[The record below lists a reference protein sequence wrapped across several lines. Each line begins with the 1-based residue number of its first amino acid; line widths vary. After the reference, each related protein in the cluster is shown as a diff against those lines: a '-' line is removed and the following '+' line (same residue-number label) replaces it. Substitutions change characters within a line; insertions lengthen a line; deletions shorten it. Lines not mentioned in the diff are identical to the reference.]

1 MRTAVV
7 ILNWNGE
14 KFLNQFLPVLL
25 RNTQLPG
32 VDIYV
37 ADNASTDNSLSL
49 IEEQFPTVKTLL
61 LDKNY
66 GFAGGYNKALAQINA
81 DYFVLLNSDVE
92 VTENWLQ
99 PLLNYMNENA
109 DVAACQPKIKSF
121 YNRDYFEHAGASGG
135 FIDYLGFPFCRGRVV
150 GTAEMDRGQ
159 YDTVIDVF
167 WATGACLLIR
177 SELYNQVGGLD
188 DEFFAHMEEIDLCWR
203 LKSRGRRIVCNP
215 QSVVYHIGGGTLKTE
230 HPRKTYLNFR
240 NNLLMLYKNL
250 PHKSLKK
257 TFDVRFYLDN
267 LAAFHM
273 LLQGKIQNL
282 KAITDARTDFRNMQ
296 ADFAE
301 KRKEN
306 ILKSVQSTF
315 QEISQSSLLYEFYI
329 KRRKKFSDIPRN
341 EIIVEFEEP
350 QQEKEE

>member
-49 IEEQFPTVKTLL
+49 IEEQFPSVKTLL

-203 LKSRGRRIVCNP
+203 LRSRSFRIVCIP
-215 QSVVYHIGGGTLKTE
+215 QSEVYHVGGGTLHVE
-230 HPRKTYLNFR
+230 HPHKTYLNFR

-250 PHKSLKK
+250 PQKSLSNIMRWRML
-257 TFDVRFYLDN
+257 FDYA
-267 LAAFHM
+267 AAFQLFVTGKPKNAKSVFKARRDFKKM
-273 LLQGKIQNL
+273 LPGFVDKRIENL
-282 KAITDARTDFRNMQ
+282 SSATRTDFPEML
-296 ADFAE
+296 
-301 KRKEN
+301 RKSIVIEYY
-306 ILKSVQSTF
+306 LKGNKTYSK
-315 QEISQSSLLYEFYI
+315 LI
-329 KRRKKFSDIPRN
+329 K
-341 EIIVEFEEP
+341 
-350 QQEKEE
+350 

>member
-177 SELYNQVGGLD
+177 SELYNQMGGLD

-203 LKSRGRRIVCNP
+203 LKGQGFRIVCIP
-215 QSVVYHIGGGTLKTE
+215 QSEVYHVGGGTLQVE
-230 HPRKTYLNFR
+230 HPHKTYLNFR

-250 PHKSLKK
+250 PQKSLSNIMRWRML
-257 TFDVRFYLDN
+257 FDYA
-267 LAAFHM
+267 AAFQLFVTGKPQNAKSVLEARKDFKKM
-273 LLQGKIQNL
+273 LPGFVDKRIENL
-282 KAITDARTDFRNMQ
+282 SSATRTDFPEML
-296 ADFAE
+296 
-301 KRKEN
+301 RKSIVIEYY
-306 ILKSVQSTF
+306 LKGNKTYSK
-315 QEISQSSLLYEFYI
+315 LI
-329 KRRKKFSDIPRN
+329 K
-341 EIIVEFEEP
+341 
-350 QQEKEE
+350 

>member
-203 LKSRGRRIVCNP
+203 LRSRGFRIVCIP
-215 QSVVYHIGGGTLKTE
+215 QSEVYHVGGGTLQVE
-230 HPRKTYLNFR
+230 HPHKTYLNFR

-250 PHKSLKK
+250 PQKSLSNIMRWRML
-257 TFDVRFYLDN
+257 FDYA
-267 LAAFHM
+267 AAFQLFVTGKPQNAKSVLEARKDFKKM
-273 LLQGKIQNL
+273 LPGFVDKRIENL
-282 KAITDARTDFRNMQ
+282 SSATRTDFPEML
-296 ADFAE
+296 
-301 KRKEN
+301 RKSIVIEYY
-306 ILKSVQSTF
+306 LKGNKTYSK
-315 QEISQSSLLYEFYI
+315 LI
-329 KRRKKFSDIPRN
+329 K
-341 EIIVEFEEP
+341 
-350 QQEKEE
+350 

>member
-25 RNTQLPG
+25 KNTQLPD

-49 IEEQFPTVKTLL
+49 LKEKFPTVKTVL
-61 LDKNY
+61 LDTNY
-66 GFAGGYNKALAQINA
+66 GFAGGYNKALAQIKA

-99 PLLNYMNENA
+99 PLLNYMNENK

-135 FIDYLGFPFCRGRVV
+135 FIDFLGFPFCRGRVV
-150 GTAEMDRGQ
+150 GTAEEDRGQ

-203 LKSRGRRIVCNP
+203 LRSRGFRIVCIP
-215 QSVVYHIGGGTLKTE
+215 QSTVFHVGGGTLHVE
-230 HPRKTYLNFR
+230 HPHKTYLNFR

-250 PHKSLKK
+250 PQKSLSNIMRWRKL
-257 TFDVRFYLDN
+257 FDYA
-267 LAAFHM
+267 AAFQLFVTGKPQNAKSVFKARKDFKKM
-273 LLQGKIQNL
+273 LPGFVDKRIENL
-282 KAITDARTDFRNMQ
+282 SLATRTDFPEML
-296 ADFAE
+296 
-301 KRKEN
+301 RKSIVIEYY
-306 ILKSVQSTF
+306 LKGNKTYSK
-315 QEISQSSLLYEFYI
+315 LI
-329 KRRKKFSDIPRN
+329 K
-341 EIIVEFEEP
+341 
-350 QQEKEE
+350 

>member
-203 LKSRGRRIVCNP
+203 LKGQGFRIVCIP
-215 QSVVYHIGGGTLKTE
+215 QSEVYHVGGGTLQVE
-230 HPRKTYLNFR
+230 HPHKTYLNFR

-250 PHKSLKK
+250 PQKSLSNIMRWRML
-257 TFDVRFYLDN
+257 FDYA
-267 LAAFHM
+267 AAFQLFVTGKPKNAKSVFKARRDFKKM
-273 LLQGKIQNL
+273 LPGFVDKRIENL
-282 KAITDARTDFRNMQ
+282 SSATRTDFP
-296 ADFAE
+296 E
-301 KRKEN
+301 ILRKSIVIEYY
-306 ILKSVQSTF
+306 LKGNKTYSK
-315 QEISQSSLLYEFYI
+315 LI
-329 KRRKKFSDIPRN
+329 K
-341 EIIVEFEEP
+341 
-350 QQEKEE
+350 

>member
-25 RNTQLPG
+25 QNTQLPD

-49 IEEQFPTVKTLL
+49 LKEKFPTIKTVL
-61 LDKNY
+61 LDTNY
-66 GFAGGYNKALAQINA
+66 GFAGGYNKALAQIKA

-99 PLLNYMNENA
+99 PLLNYMNENK

-135 FIDYLGFPFCRGRVV
+135 FIDFLGFPFCRGRVV
-150 GTAEMDRGQ
+150 GTAEEDRGQ

-203 LKSRGRRIVCNP
+203 LRSRGFRIVCIP
-215 QSVVYHIGGGTLKTE
+215 QSVVYHVGGGTLHVE
-230 HPRKTYLNFR
+230 HPHKTYLNFR

-250 PHKSLKK
+250 PQKSLSNIMRWRKL
-257 TFDVRFYLDN
+257 FDYA
-267 LAAFHM
+267 AAFQLFVTGKPQNAKSVFKARKDFKKM
-273 LLQGKIQNL
+273 LPGFVDKRIENL
-282 KAITDARTDFRNMQ
+282 SLATRTDFPEML
-296 ADFAE
+296 
-301 KRKEN
+301 RKSIVIEYY
-306 ILKSVQSTF
+306 LKGNKTYSK
-315 QEISQSSLLYEFYI
+315 LI
-329 KRRKKFSDIPRN
+329 K
-341 EIIVEFEEP
+341 
-350 QQEKEE
+350 

>member
-66 GFAGGYNKALAQINA
+66 GFAGGYNKALAQIKA

-203 LKSRGRRIVCNP
+203 LRSRSFRIVCIP
-215 QSVVYHIGGGTLKTE
+215 QSEVYHVGGGTLQVE
-230 HPRKTYLNFR
+230 HPHKTYLNFR

-250 PHKSLKK
+250 PQKSLSNIMRWRML
-257 TFDVRFYLDN
+257 FDYA
-267 LAAFHM
+267 AAFQLFVTGKPKNAKSVFKARRDFKKM
-273 LLQGKIQNL
+273 LPGFVDKRIENL
-282 KAITDARTDFRNMQ
+282 SSATRTDFPEML
-296 ADFAE
+296 
-301 KRKEN
+301 RKSIVIEYY
-306 ILKSVQSTF
+306 LKGNKTYSK
-315 QEISQSSLLYEFYI
+315 LI
-329 KRRKKFSDIPRN
+329 K
-341 EIIVEFEEP
+341 
-350 QQEKEE
+350 

>member
-25 RNTQLPG
+25 QNTQLPD

-49 IEEQFPTVKTLL
+49 LKEKFPTVKTVL

-66 GFAGGYNKALAQINA
+66 GFAGGYNKALAQIKA

-99 PLLNYMNENA
+99 PLLNYMNEHA

-150 GTAEMDRGQ
+150 GTAEEDRGQ

-203 LKSRGRRIVCNP
+203 LRSRGFRIVCIP
-215 QSVVYHIGGGTLKTE
+215 QSTVFHVGGGTLHVE
-230 HPRKTYLNFR
+230 HPHKTYLNFR

-250 PHKSLKK
+250 PQKSLSNIMRWRKL
-257 TFDVRFYLDN
+257 FDYA
-267 LAAFHM
+267 AAFQLFVTGKPQNAKSVFKARKDFKKM
-273 LLQGKIQNL
+273 LPGFVDKRIENL
-282 KAITDARTDFRNMQ
+282 SLATRTDFPEML
-296 ADFAE
+296 
-301 KRKEN
+301 RKSIVIEYY
-306 ILKSVQSTF
+306 LKGNKTYSK
-315 QEISQSSLLYEFYI
+315 LI
-329 KRRKKFSDIPRN
+329 K
-341 EIIVEFEEP
+341 
-350 QQEKEE
+350 

>member
-32 VDIYV
+32 VEIYV

-203 LKSRGRRIVCNP
+203 LKGQGFRIVCIP
-215 QSVVYHIGGGTLKTE
+215 QSEVYHVGGGTLQVE
-230 HPRKTYLNFR
+230 HPHKTYLNFR

-250 PHKSLKK
+250 PQKSLSNIMRWRML
-257 TFDVRFYLDN
+257 FDYA
-267 LAAFHM
+267 AAFQLFVTGKPKNAKSVFKARRDFKKM
-273 LLQGKIQNL
+273 LPGFVDKRIENL
-282 KAITDARTDFRNMQ
+282 SSAKRTDFPEML
-296 ADFAE
+296 
-301 KRKEN
+301 RKSIVIEYY
-306 ILKSVQSTF
+306 LKGNKTYSK
-315 QEISQSSLLYEFYI
+315 LI
-329 KRRKKFSDIPRN
+329 K
-341 EIIVEFEEP
+341 
-350 QQEKEE
+350 

>member
-66 GFAGGYNKALAQINA
+66 GFAGGYNKALAKINA

-203 LKSRGRRIVCNP
+203 LKGQGFRIVCIP
-215 QSVVYHIGGGTLKTE
+215 QSEVYHVGGGTLQVE
-230 HPRKTYLNFR
+230 HPHKTYLNFR

-250 PHKSLKK
+250 PQKSLSNIMRWRML
-257 TFDVRFYLDN
+257 FDYA
-267 LAAFHM
+267 AAFQLFVTGKPKNAKSVFKARRDFKKM
-273 LLQGKIQNL
+273 LPGFVDKRIENL
-282 KAITDARTDFRNMQ
+282 SSATRTDFPEML
-296 ADFAE
+296 
-301 KRKEN
+301 RKSIVIEYY
-306 ILKSVQSTF
+306 LKGNKTYSK
-315 QEISQSSLLYEFYI
+315 LI
-329 KRRKKFSDIPRN
+329 K
-341 EIIVEFEEP
+341 
-350 QQEKEE
+350 

>member
-203 LKSRGRRIVCNP
+203 LKGQGFRIVCIP
-215 QSVVYHIGGGTLKTE
+215 QSEVYHVGGGTLQVE
-230 HPRKTYLNFR
+230 HPHKTYLNFR

-250 PHKSLKK
+250 PQKSLSNIMRWRML
-257 TFDVRFYLDN
+257 FDYA
-267 LAAFHM
+267 AAFQ
-273 LLQGKIQNL
+273 LFVTGKPQNAKSVL
-282 KAITDARTDFRNMQ
+282 KARKDFKKMLPGFVDKRIENLSSATRTDFPEML
-296 ADFAE
+296 
-301 KRKEN
+301 RKSIVIEYY
-306 ILKSVQSTF
+306 LKGNKTYSK
-315 QEISQSSLLYEFYI
+315 LI
-329 KRRKKFSDIPRN
+329 K
-341 EIIVEFEEP
+341 
-350 QQEKEE
+350 

>member
-177 SELYNQVGGLD
+177 SELYNQMGGLD

-203 LKSRGRRIVCNP
+203 LKGQGFRIVCIP
-215 QSVVYHIGGGTLKTE
+215 QSEVYHVGGGTLQVE
-230 HPRKTYLNFR
+230 HPHKTYLNFR

-250 PHKSLKK
+250 PQKSLSNIMRWRML
-257 TFDVRFYLDN
+257 FDYA
-267 LAAFHM
+267 AAFQLFVTGKPKNAKSVFKARRDFKKM
-273 LLQGKIQNL
+273 LPGFVDKRIENL
-282 KAITDARTDFRNMQ
+282 SSAKRTDFPEML
-296 ADFAE
+296 
-301 KRKEN
+301 RKSIVIEYY
-306 ILKSVQSTF
+306 LKGNKTYSK
-315 QEISQSSLLYEFYI
+315 LI
-329 KRRKKFSDIPRN
+329 K
-341 EIIVEFEEP
+341 
-350 QQEKEE
+350 

>member
-203 LKSRGRRIVCNP
+203 LKGHGFRIVCIP
-215 QSVVYHIGGGTLKTE
+215 QSEVYHVGGGTLQVE
-230 HPRKTYLNFR
+230 HPHKTYLNFR

-250 PHKSLKK
+250 PQKSLSNIMRWRML
-257 TFDVRFYLDN
+257 FDYA
-267 LAAFHM
+267 AAFQLFVTGKPQNAKSVLEARKDFKKM
-273 LLQGKIQNL
+273 LPGFVDKRIENL
-282 KAITDARTDFRNMQ
+282 SSATRTDFPEML
-296 ADFAE
+296 
-301 KRKEN
+301 RKSIVIEYY
-306 ILKSVQSTF
+306 LKGNKTYSK
-315 QEISQSSLLYEFYI
+315 LI
-329 KRRKKFSDIPRN
+329 K
-341 EIIVEFEEP
+341 
-350 QQEKEE
+350 

>member
-203 LKSRGRRIVCNP
+203 LKGQGFRIVCIP
-215 QSVVYHIGGGTLKTE
+215 QSEVYHVGGGTLQVE
-230 HPRKTYLNFR
+230 HPHKTYLNFR

-250 PHKSLKK
+250 SQKSLSNIMRWRML
-257 TFDVRFYLDN
+257 FDYA
-267 LAAFHM
+267 AAFQLFVTGKPKNAKSVFKARRDFKKM
-273 LLQGKIQNL
+273 LPGFVDKRIENL
-282 KAITDARTDFRNMQ
+282 SSATRTDFPEML
-296 ADFAE
+296 
-301 KRKEN
+301 RKSIVIEYY
-306 ILKSVQSTF
+306 LKGNKTYSK
-315 QEISQSSLLYEFYI
+315 LI
-329 KRRKKFSDIPRN
+329 K
-341 EIIVEFEEP
+341 
-350 QQEKEE
+350 

>member
-25 RNTQLPG
+25 QNTQLPD

-49 IEEQFPTVKTLL
+49 LKEKFPTVKTVL
-61 LDKNY
+61 LDTNY
-66 GFAGGYNKALAQINA
+66 GFAGGYNKALAQIKA

-99 PLLNYMNENA
+99 PLLNYMNENK

-135 FIDYLGFPFCRGRVV
+135 FIDSLGFPFCRGRVV
-150 GTAEMDRGQ
+150 GTAEEDRGQ
-159 YDTVIDVF
+159 YDTVIEVF

-203 LKSRGRRIVCNP
+203 LRSRGFRIVCIP
-215 QSVVYHIGGGTLKTE
+215 QSVVYHVGGGTLHVE
-230 HPRKTYLNFR
+230 HPHKTYLNFR

-250 PHKSLKK
+250 PQKSLSNIMRWRKL
-257 TFDVRFYLDN
+257 FDYA
-267 LAAFHM
+267 AAFQLFVTGKPQNAKSVFKARKDFKKM
-273 LLQGKIQNL
+273 LPGFVDKRIENL
-282 KAITDARTDFRNMQ
+282 SLATRTDFPEML
-296 ADFAE
+296 
-301 KRKEN
+301 RKSIVIEYY
-306 ILKSVQSTF
+306 LKGNKTYSK
-315 QEISQSSLLYEFYI
+315 LI
-329 KRRKKFSDIPRN
+329 K
-341 EIIVEFEEP
+341 
-350 QQEKEE
+350 

>member
-25 RNTQLPG
+25 RTTQLPG

-203 LKSRGRRIVCNP
+203 LRSRSFRIVCIP
-215 QSVVYHIGGGTLKTE
+215 QSEVYHVGGGTLQVE
-230 HPRKTYLNFR
+230 HPHKTYLNFR

-250 PHKSLKK
+250 PQKSLSNIMRWRML
-257 TFDVRFYLDN
+257 FDYA
-267 LAAFHM
+267 AAFQLFVTGKPKNAKSVFKARRDFKKM
-273 LLQGKIQNL
+273 LPGFVDKRIENL
-282 KAITDARTDFRNMQ
+282 SSATRTDFPEML
-296 ADFAE
+296 
-301 KRKEN
+301 RKSIVIEYY
-306 ILKSVQSTF
+306 LKGNKTYSK
-315 QEISQSSLLYEFYI
+315 LI
-329 KRRKKFSDIPRN
+329 K
-341 EIIVEFEEP
+341 
-350 QQEKEE
+350 

>member
-37 ADNASTDNSLSL
+37 ADNASTDTSLSL
-49 IEEQFPTVKTLL
+49 IEEQFPTVKTVL

-66 GFAGGYNKALAQINA
+66 GFAGGYNKALAQIKA

-99 PLLNYMNENA
+99 PLLNYMNEHA

-150 GTAEMDRGQ
+150 GTAEKDRGQ

-203 LKSRGRRIVCNP
+203 LRSRGFRIVCIP
-215 QSVVYHIGGGTLKTE
+215 QSTVFHVGGGTLHVE
-230 HPRKTYLNFR
+230 HPHKTYLNFR

-250 PHKSLKK
+250 PQKSLSNIMRWRKL
-257 TFDVRFYLDN
+257 FDYA
-267 LAAFHM
+267 AAFQ
-273 LLQGKIQNL
+273 LFVTGKPQN
-282 KAITDARTDFRNMQ
+282 A
-296 ADFAE
+296 
-301 KRKEN
+301 
-306 ILKSVQSTF
+306 KSVF
-315 QEISQSSLLYEFYI
+315 KARKDFKKMLPGFVDKRIENLSLTTRTEFPEMLRKSIVIEYYLKGNKTYSKLI
-329 KRRKKFSDIPRN
+329 K
-341 EIIVEFEEP
+341 
-350 QQEKEE
+350 

>member
-49 IEEQFPTVKTLL
+49 IEEQFPTVKTVL
-61 LDKNY
+61 LDNNY
-66 GFAGGYNKALAQINA
+66 GFAGGYNKALAQIKA

-203 LKSRGRRIVCNP
+203 LKGQGFRIVCIP
-215 QSVVYHIGGGTLKTE
+215 QSEVYHVGGGTLQVE
-230 HPRKTYLNFR
+230 HPHKTYLNFR

-250 PHKSLKK
+250 PQKSLSNIMRWRML
-257 TFDVRFYLDN
+257 FDYA
-267 LAAFHM
+267 AAFQLFVTGKPKNAKSVFKARRDFKKM
-273 LLQGKIQNL
+273 LPGFVDKRIENL
-282 KAITDARTDFRNMQ
+282 SSATRTDFPEML
-296 ADFAE
+296 
-301 KRKEN
+301 RKSIVIEYY
-306 ILKSVQSTF
+306 LKGNKTYSK
-315 QEISQSSLLYEFYI
+315 LI
-329 KRRKKFSDIPRN
+329 K
-341 EIIVEFEEP
+341 
-350 QQEKEE
+350 

>member
-203 LKSRGRRIVCNP
+203 LKGQGFRIVCIP
-215 QSVVYHIGGGTLKTE
+215 QSEVYHVGGGTLQVE
-230 HPRKTYLNFR
+230 HPHKTYLNFR

-250 PHKSLKK
+250 SQKSLSNIMRWRML
-257 TFDVRFYLDN
+257 FDYA
-267 LAAFHM
+267 AAFQLFVTGKPQNAKSVLEARKDFKKM
-273 LLQGKIQNL
+273 LPGFVDKRIENL
-282 KAITDARTDFRNMQ
+282 SSATRTDFPEML
-296 ADFAE
+296 
-301 KRKEN
+301 RKSIVIEYY
-306 ILKSVQSTF
+306 LKGNKTYSK
-315 QEISQSSLLYEFYI
+315 LI
-329 KRRKKFSDIPRN
+329 K
-341 EIIVEFEEP
+341 
-350 QQEKEE
+350 